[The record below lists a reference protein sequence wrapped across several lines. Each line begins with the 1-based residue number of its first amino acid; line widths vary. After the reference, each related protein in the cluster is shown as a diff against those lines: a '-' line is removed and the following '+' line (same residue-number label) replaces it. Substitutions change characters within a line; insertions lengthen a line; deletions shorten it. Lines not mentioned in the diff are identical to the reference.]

1 MAGVV
6 LTIAATDSGN
16 GAGLTLD
23 LAAIQANGMAAV
35 GAVTAVTAQNTQSC
49 SAIGAVEPSLLEDQ
63 LDAITSDYEIKAIKL
78 GLIPNKKILK
88 VILRFLK
95 NYNVEND
102 IPVVWDPIAIATV
115 GTCLSKVDFKEKLAK
130 ILPLTTVFTPNIKE
144 AVYLSDIEI
153 DVSSLD
159 SYLESI
165 EQISKYFQSLGA
177 RSVLIKG
184 GHISDYKNLM
194 GRDRFDWAIIDT
206 LYTADNDKPKYFLS
220 YKTNRRSDK
229 DFSVHGTGCACA
241 SSIAAMLGLG
251 FDIPDAVA
259 FAKAYVT
266 QGIENAKPIGHG
278 LHNFNTDAYGY
289 NIKYFPRMALSARE
303 IDDFKFNIDDDGF
316 LECPAK
322 LGFYVVVD
330 SSKWIE
336 RLCKAGVKTLQ
347 LRIKNPESQKVLET
361 EIKKAVALGKKY
373 DALVFI
379 DDYWELAIKYGAY
392 GVHLG
397 QTDLNTANL
406 ISIKLAG
413 LRLGVS
419 THGYAEIGRALLV
432 KPSYIALGH
441 IFPTES
447 KVMISAPQGV
457 IRLKRY
463 VQLLASSFP
472 TVAIGGIK
480 LGNLT
485 NVLASGV
492 GSVAVITAITQA
504 EDPAASCKEW
514 LDAIAKQ

>member
-16 GAGLTLD
+16 GAGLTLN

-251 FDIPDAVA
+251 FDISDAVA

-278 LHNFNTDAYGY
+278 LHKFNT
-289 NIKYFPRMALSARE
+289 
-303 IDDFKFNIDDDGF
+303 DDDGF